1 MWVVGYEMWEQQP
14 GSSKIRH
21 RRKILKPVSI
31 RKLLPVILSEAK
43 NLCGPINYEILRRP
57 PEAGLLRMTPKATV
71 FGSRQAKELT
81 P

>member
-1 MWVVGYEMWEQQP
+1 MIVDCRLTQVV
-14 GSSKIRH
+14 KCD
-21 RRKILKPVSI
+21 LKYNYQLVSI
-31 RKLLPVILSEAK
+31 RKRGIVILSEAK